1 LRHREAAVRLGGVVL
16 TRIWLRLAAIVAAG
30 FLALVACDGI
40 GLAAS
45 PTAPAAA
52 PSSTPVP
59 TAAPLELPTA
69 TQPEA
74 RVTASTPT
82 PAATHLQPG
91 TPVEIRDIQMIDASD
106 GWALGRAGGS
116 GDHVLKTTNG
126 GDTWLDV
133 TPPESPASSFATAVA
148 LFADDQTG
156 WVIYLGNRAGST
168 LIEIRSWRTSDGGE
182 TWESG
187 SGFDPIE
194 NPEVLPV
201 LFFSDPATGWL
212 LLEHFIGMG
221 HHGSTLLWTQDGGR
235 TWQRLAGAPESESTC
250 HRTGLSFSGST
261 NGWMTGECPFEL
273 GGGVFLEVSE
283 DGGSTWQTLALPPPT
298 QSPDLFQTALS
309 CSTRSPHLFA
319 TQAGMLVVT
328 CSMEDASSTQQQ
340 NFLYTTSSGGLTW
353 QTSAFPGGEL
363 YLLDPSHGW
372 ALSKDQYWTE
382 DGGATWTKINT
393 VTWEGQFS
401 FVSAQLGW
409 AVARSQ
415 EETALVRTTDG
426 GRTWELMEPIISP

>member
-1 LRHREAAVRLGGVVL
+1 MLS
-16 TRIWLRLAAIVAAG
+16 
-30 FLALVACDGI
+30 ACDAW
-40 GLAAS
+40 LSAFNA
-45 PTAPAAA
+45 TTV
-52 PSSTPVP
+52 PS
-59 TAAPLELPTA
+59 ELPAGSAVPIATPSDGPASIATQTEDAKVTLEA
-69 TQPEA
+69 TQPVIA
-74 RVTASTPT
+74 LFR
-82 PAATHLQPG
+82 PG
-91 TPVEIRDIQMIDASD
+91 TEVEIRKIQMIDAVE

-116 GDHVLKTTNG
+116 QDHVLKTSDG
-126 GDTWLDV
+126 GETWQDV
-133 TPPESPASSFATAVA
+133 TPAGSSVLPSADDTEAVA

-194 NPEVLPV
+194 NPETLPV
-201 LFFSDPATGWL
+201 PFFSDPATGWL

-221 HHGSTLLWTQDGGR
+221 HHGLTLLRTQDGGR
-235 TWQRLAGAPESESTC
+235 TWQRLAGAPESESAC

-298 QSPDLFQTALS
+298 QSPDLFQTALL

-319 TQAGMLVVT
+319 AEAGMLVVT
-328 CSMEDASSTQQQ
+328 CSMEDASGTRQQ
-340 NFLYTTSSGGLTW
+340 NFLYTTTSGGLTW
-353 QTSAFPGGEL
+353 QTSAFPGGEF
-363 YLLDPSHGW
+363 YLLDPGHGW